1 MNLKQWSRIS
11 PKLEREFDN
20 PDADTLHD
28 RIAVAREYVDGHI
41 YRADLVPELPAN
53 APPGYLMVK
62 AGDPFLY
69 VGAGMANPLRRI
81 PTQALP

>member
-20 PDADTLHD
+20 PDADTLHE
-28 RIAVAREYVDGHI
+28 RIAVAKEYVDNHL
-41 YRADLVPELPAN
+41 YRAELVTTLPPS

-62 AGDPFLY
+62 AGDIHLY
-69 VGAGMANPLRRI
+69 VGAGLANPLRKI
-81 PTQALP
+81 PTQVV